1 MAIHTLTVPNILY
14 TFPSTHGVGVGVGY
28 HHRYSIFNFKNIL
41 KSKVTETVCI
51 MTINGI
57 YMGIC
62 LMLWA
67 YPFGAVEYPIFRAFP
82 SMRFHPVTGIDL
94 K

>member
-41 KSKVTETVCI
+41 KSKVTESVCI
-51 MTINGI
+51 MTIN
-57 YMGIC
+57 
-62 LMLWA
+62 
-67 YPFGAVEYPIFRAFP
+67 
-82 SMRFHPVTGIDL
+82 SDL
-94 K
+94 HGDLFNALGLSIWSS